1 MFFLLIY
8 IADIKN
14 YATATQ
20 SKVEREIYFHYL
32 RYKSQGKICNGS
44 AVGCAPGSA
53 LRRVA
58 VVPHDLLHNFF
69 MRRLQRRKIGMV
81 LYTCDINR
89 RVKS

>member
-1 MFFLLIY
+1 MQRLCRSLFF
-8 IADIKN
+8 
-14 YATATQ
+14 
-20 SKVEREIYFHYL
+20 
-32 RYKSQGKICNGS
+32 
-44 AVGCAPGSA
+44 SA
-53 LRRVA
+53 LRYLA